1 MKTVT
6 RVLLV
11 VMLAALAI
19 LPSGCSYPTSGP
31 EGQCIVEAGQVKDLL
46 GKGNAVLVDAQNSDV
61 YSKEHIKG
69 AVNISRADITISVPV
84 ENMLAP
90 KENIEEVLGKNG
102 ISNSTTV
109 IVYDDN
115 NNMDAA
121 RLWWSLLVYGDEN
134 VKVVSGGLKALK
146 AAKFETA
153 AEVPNVTP
161 VKYTAK
167 DKNMNLIATID
178 EVKAQVDDPQKD
190 VILLD
195 TRTQEEFDAG
205 TIPGSILLDYVN
217 NDYKDGTYKSIQ
229 DIKIQY
235 IEKGMTPDKNII
247 MYCKTSIRGAQTL
260 LALYNAGYR
269 NLKLYDGAWLEW
281 SANNPTA
288 VQQKDNTQKPVESNN
303 QDNS

>member
-1 MKTVT
+1 MKTVSK
-6 RVLLV
+6 VLLV
-11 VMLAALAI
+11 IMLTVLFV
-19 LPSGCSYPTSGP
+19 LPSGCSFPTSGP

-46 GKGNAVLVDAQNSDV
+46 AKGNAVLVDAQNSDV
-61 YSKEHIKG
+61 YAKEHIKG
-69 AVNISRADITISVPV
+69 AVNISRADITINVPV
-84 ENMLAP
+84 DNMLAP
-90 KENIEEVLGKNG
+90 KENIEAALGKCG
-102 ISNSTTV
+102 ISNDTMA
-109 IVYDDN
+109 IIYDDS

-121 RLWWSLLVYGDEN
+121 RLWWSLLMYGDEN

-146 AAKFETA
+146 AAKFETT
-153 AEVPNVTP
+153 AEVPSVTG

-167 DKNMNLIATID
+167 DENMNLLATID
-178 EVKAQVDDPQKD
+178 EVKAQVDDPKKD

-195 TRTQEEFDAG
+195 TRTQEEYDAG

-217 NDYKDGTYKSIQ
+217 NDYKDGTYKSVQ

-235 IEKGMTPDKNII
+235 IEKGMTPDKSII
-247 MYCKTSIRGAQTL
+247 MYCKTSIRGAQTF

-281 SANNPTA
+281 SSSNPTT
-288 VQQKDNTQKPVESNN
+288 VQQKDDTQKPVESNN